1 MFALAGHLKKHVHEI
16 ESLPA
21 TEFIRW
27 IAYSRI
33 QPIGAHRDDI
43 RTAYAA
49 AVAYNVTRPRK
60 ARPLKPRDFMPQYE
74 RKRIQTGAEIAATM
88 NMMAAAQNESIKH
101 GNDNRKT

>member
-27 IAYSRI
+27 IAYAHI
-33 QPIGAHRDDI
+33 QPIGAQRDDI

-49 AVAYNVTRPRK
+49 AVSYNVTRPRR
-60 ARPLKPRDFMPQYE
+60 ARPLKTKDFMPQYE
-74 RKRIQTGAEIAATM
+74 RKRIQSGAEIAATM
-88 NMMAAAQNESIKH
+88 NIIAAAQNESVKH